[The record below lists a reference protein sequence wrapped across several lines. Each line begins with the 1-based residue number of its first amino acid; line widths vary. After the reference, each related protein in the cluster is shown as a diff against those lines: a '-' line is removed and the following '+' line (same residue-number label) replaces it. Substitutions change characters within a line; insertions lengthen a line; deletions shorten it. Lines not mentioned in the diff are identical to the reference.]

1 MLSILRT
8 PSQLVDCLDS
18 VQDPMQQSVTLKIL
32 SLSSCRIL
40 ASGLLLNLSELV
52 FQVGFDVGNWAILVV
67 DVESSRPNF
76 HTPVPCRQT
85 STNSARAQSGRKWK
99 TKF

>member
-8 PSQLVDCLDS
+8 PSQLVDCLDC

-85 STNSARAQSGRKWK
+85 STNSVRAQSGRK
-99 TKF
+99 

>member
-1 MLSILRT
+1 
-8 PSQLVDCLDS
+8 
-18 VQDPMQQSVTLKIL
+18 
-32 SLSSCRIL
+32 
-40 ASGLLLNLSELV
+40 LNLSELV

-76 HTPVPCRQT
+76 HTPRQQT
-85 STNSARAQSGRKWK
+85 SANSARAQPGRKWK